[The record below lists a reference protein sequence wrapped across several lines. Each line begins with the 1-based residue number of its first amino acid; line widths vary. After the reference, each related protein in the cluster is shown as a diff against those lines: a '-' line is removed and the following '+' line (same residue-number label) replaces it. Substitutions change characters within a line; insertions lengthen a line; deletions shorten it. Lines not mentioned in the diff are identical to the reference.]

1 MTNEK
6 KLILPETWTEP
17 ERDLM
22 VQICRYH
29 AQVLYSVRNGFDLDE
44 VYAVV
49 KLPPDGVVPSGAV
62 LLDGH
67 LRAYQTAS
75 RTLITSGLAIQPEAY
90 THACKLLTSSDNFEL
105 SREPNLPLS
114 NLPLLERALL
124 AIFRI
129 YSQNGRLGHPK
140 NLGQIFELLLESGFT
155 EKRLG
160 FLEWSTRAIDMAYP
174 RRMGDCF
181 NLRDGSLWITDTFE
195 SYIDE
200 ARDQW
205 S

>member
-6 KLILPETWTEP
+6 KLILPEIWTEP
-17 ERDLM
+17 ECDLM

-29 AQVLYSVRNGFDLDE
+29 AQVLYSVRNRFDLDE
-44 VYAVV
+44 LYAVV

-75 RTLITSGLAIQPEAY
+75 GTLITCGLAIKPEAS

-105 SREPNLPLS
+105 SREPNLPLT
-114 NLPLLERALL
+114 NLPHLEQALL

-129 YSQNGRLGHPK
+129 YRQNGRLGHPK
-140 NLGQIFELLLESGFT
+140 TLGQIFELLLESGFT

-160 FLEWSTRAIDMAYP
+160 FLEWSTRALDMAYP

-181 NLRDGSLWITDTFE
+181 NTRDGCLWITDTFE
-195 SYIDE
+195 AYIDE